1 MSKQLRELQARK
13 SDLVK
18 EARALTDTAAQENRD
33 LTDEDVEKFNGLK
46 SRIEATTAAINREAA
61 LIAEEA
67 QMGAH
72 MGAHMGTHSG
82 AGHGSVFP
90 NVLVS
95 DNREL
100 DPKHG
105 FQSLGDFLQNVCH
118 AQKPGNPI
126 DDRLLIGSGRGAAA
140 PSTFGG
146 EGSGQDGGFF
156 VPPQFSKE
164 IFQLSLGEDSL
175 LPLTDNVEISGNTMA
190 FPKDETTPW
199 GTNGVRAYWQGEA
212 APAVTSKP
220 VLGLSTLRLKK
231 LMALVP
237 TTDELLEDANALS
250 TYLPE
255 KIALSIRWKTNES
268 ILFGSGSGVPV
279 GALNAGAT
287 VTVAKESG
295 QTTQT
300 LVAQNLAK
308 MIARLPTGSFANA
321 VWIVNNDVLPALFTL
336 TLGNYPIYLPTGLNV
351 GSIQVSPYGTLLGR
365 PVFVSQHANTF
376 SAQGDILL
384 VDLKYY
390 QTITKSGGMQTAT
403 SMHLYFDADLTAFR
417 TTFRMDGQ
425 SKIATAIAPAKG
437 STTMSPFIQLGAR

>member
-18 EARALTDTAAQENRD
+18 EARALTDIAAQENRD
-33 LTDEDVEKFNGLK
+33 LSDEDVIKFNALK
-46 SRIEATTAAINREAA
+46 GRIEATSAAIDRESA
-61 LIAEEA
+61 LISEEV
-67 QMGAH
+67 Q
-72 MGAHMGTHSG
+72 MGTHSG
-82 AGHGSVFP
+82 SGSGLGSGSGSSLSP
-90 NVLVS
+90 GYSGMLVS

-140 PSTFGG
+140 PASFGS

-199 GTNGVRAYWQGEA
+199 GTNGIRAYWQGEA
-212 APAVTSKP
+212 APAVTTKP

-287 VTVAKESG
+287 VSVAKETG
-295 QTTQT
+295 QATQT
-300 LVAQNLAK
+300 LLAQNLAK
-308 MIARLPTGSFANA
+308 MIARLPNGSFANS

-336 TLGNYPIYLPTGLNV
+336 PASSYTVDAACEPARITPVFGQIWPPTLPQIGSVGVIFDAGYGAASDVPAGIKSWIKLRV
-351 GSIQVSPYGTLLGR
+351 GSLYSHREEMATLSRGRIDPLPFVDGLLDGYRVS
-365 PVFVSQHANTF
+365 
-376 SAQGDILL
+376 
-384 VDLKYY
+384 
-390 QTITKSGGMQTAT
+390 
-403 SMHLYFDADLTAFR
+403 
-417 TTFRMDGQ
+417 
-425 SKIATAIAPAKG
+425 
-437 STTMSPFIQLGAR
+437 FI